1 MGRSRLR
8 GRDRAC
14 THTAF
19 APSKNRPIFARMKIL
34 VVDDD
39 PLIVEFIRRGLTEEG
54 YTVDVATSG
63 QEGAMYA
70 RMSPYDAIILD
81 VVMPGT
87 SGLEVVQ
94 RLRKDNH
101 ATPVLMLTAKTGT
114 DAKVQGLDAG
124 ADDYLTKPFEMDE
137 LKARL
142 RALTRR
148 GGAVRTEEIV
158 IGTLTLDRMAHEVRH
173 GSNRL
178 RLTPK
183 EYKLLEYFLL
193 RPDKVIT
200 RTDLLE
206 NVWDINFD
214 PGSNIVDAHVARMRG
229 KLKNA
234 TGAPQIETVRGF
246 GFRLISPE
254 K

>member
-1 MGRSRLR
+1 
-8 GRDRAC
+8 
-14 THTAF
+14 
-19 APSKNRPIFARMKIL
+19 MKIL

-39 PLIVEFIRRGLTEEG
+39 PLILEFIRRGLSEEG
-54 YTVDVATSG
+54 YTVDVAASG
-63 QEGAMYA
+63 QEGSMYA

-81 VVMPGT
+81 IMLPDMT
-87 SGLEVVQ
+87 GLDVVQ
-94 RLRKDNH
+94 RLRAEH
-101 ATPVLMLTAKTGT
+101 HSVPVLMLTARSGT

-124 ADDYLTKPFEMDE
+124 ADDYLTKPFDLGE

-148 GGAVRTEEIV
+148 GGAVRTEEV
-158 IGTLTLDRMAHEVRH
+158 CIGTLTLDRMAHEVRH
-173 GSNRL
+173 NDKRL

-229 KLKNA
+229 KLRKA
-234 TGAPQIETVRGF
+234 EGAPQIETVRGF
-246 GFRLISPE
+246 GFRLITPDA
-254 K
+254 